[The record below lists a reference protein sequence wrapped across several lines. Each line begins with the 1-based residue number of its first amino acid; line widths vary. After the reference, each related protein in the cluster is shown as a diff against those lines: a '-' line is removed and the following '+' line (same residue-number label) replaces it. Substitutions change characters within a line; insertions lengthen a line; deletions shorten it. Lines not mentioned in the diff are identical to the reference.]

1 MLHVSDLLLQ
11 HKDIST
17 FEELLDVVKQRAK
30 NEMFFRMD
38 LKPPYPDT
46 PNNWEMMLEA
56 AFSSANESPTPAV
69 PSPIQNS
76 AISNSDNKDG

>member
-17 FEELLDVVKQRAK
+17 FKELIAVVRERAK
-30 NEMFFRMD
+30 NEMFFRID

-46 PNNWEMMLEA
+46 PNNWEMILEA
-56 AFSSANESPTPAV
+56 AFSSANESPAIPTPATD
-69 PSPIQNS
+69 NS
-76 AISNSDNKDG
+76 EANDG

>member
-1 MLHVSDLLLQ
+1 MLHLSDILLQ

-17 FEELLDVVKQRAK
+17 FDELIEVVKQRAK

-46 PNNWEMMLEA
+46 PLNWELVLES
-56 AFSSANESPTPAV
+56 AFSGV
-69 PSPIQNS
+69 L
-76 AISNSDNKDG
+76 KDD